1 MSNLVFL
8 IGNGFDLNC
17 GLKSKYKDAYQ
28 YYCNKTQN
36 DYELIVRFKRDLK
49 ENYENWSDFEEGMA
63 YYASKLSDENELI
76 ECIRDFRKNL
86 KDYLIN
92 EEIKLYDFINSDS
105 NLIDDL
111 NAETKKSINKFFEG
125 VSNNVSRR
133 VNNINKVDF
142 IYFNYIIHLY

>member
-36 DYELIVRFKRDLK
+36 NSELIERFKNDLK
-49 ENYENWSDFEEGMA
+49 ANYENWSDFEEGMA

-76 ECIRDFRKNL
+76 IISLRFRHGGEKRTNL
-86 KDYLIN
+86 C
-92 EEIKLYDFINSDS
+92 
-105 NLIDDL
+105 
-111 NAETKKSINKFFEG
+111 
-125 VSNNVSRR
+125 
-133 VNNINKVDF
+133 
-142 IYFNYIIHLY
+142 